1 MLRAN
6 LVCAQVSKTVLMCAR
21 SHEMHLSNTDR
32 HFYRRSALLQGAGE
46 ATGEGCNW
54 DHTQLLFHWECCS
67 VDRTLAAAAEA
78 PSSPTPTTTALFLGN
93 QIGQQ
98 TARVNHTST
107 ATLVGQSHSWRELRG
122 AGQQHWPAARQQ
134 VPGVHLVTRHEPP
147 GETSA
152 SSLSSVPLPPSLAVP
167 LAAHAGASWAS
178 SL

>member
-1 MLRAN
+1 M
-6 LVCAQVSKTVLMCAR
+6 VCAQVSKTVLMCAR
-21 SHEMHLSNTDR
+21 SHKMHLSKTLTDI
-32 HFYRRSALLQGAGE
+32 FTEDLLCSRELA
-46 ATGEGCNW
+46 
-54 DHTQLLFHWECCS
+54 QLLFHRECCS
-67 VDRTLAAAAEA
+67 ADRTLDAAAEA
-78 PSSPTPTTTALFLGN
+78 PSSSPPPTTALCLGN

-167 LAAHAGASWAS
+167 SAAHAGPSWAS